1 MKKRKRKFNWFFLL
15 LLVIVGVFS
24 YSAIKQQLHSNEIA
38 QEKKAAEIRLMTAQ
52 QLNSDLMQ
60 EKVNLEQS
68 TCIEKIAREELGMVK
83 PGEMPYISSAQK

>member
-1 MKKRKRKFNWFFLL
+1 MQKRKFNWFVLL
-15 LLVIVGVFS
+15 ILLIIGAFS
-24 YSAIKQQLHSNEIA
+24 YSAIQQQMHTNEIV
-38 QEKKAAEIRLMTAQ
+38 QGKKAAEVRLMTAQ
-52 QLNSDLMQ
+52 QLNNDLMQ